1 MSDAIKKDS
10 AVGDNGEDKQI
21 TTLLKQHAERF
32 DAPAGLRNSIMLQ
45 LQPPPSITKPEKKP
59 NASGSMWSWLA
70 LPLPRFA
77 SSFGMGA
84 IVATLVVGQMT
95 AGMQD
100 KQAMLLAMAS
110 DHARAVVTQNTIEVK
125 SSSMHTVKPWL
136 SNQLGYSP
144 LIVDLADQGF
154 PLIGGRRGFIG
165 GTPVAVAVYGYKQ
178 HEIDVYVLSSA
189 VFRQFPSHHGDSLGD
204 INGFHTTTWSA
215 ADLHYIAVSDMN
227 AAQLVS
233 FGNLLAKNQVNE

>member
-1 MSDAIKKDS
+1 MSEAPDDLKREDIQIKS
-10 AVGDNGEDKQI
+10 
-21 TTLLKQHAERF
+21 LLQRHAERF

-45 LQPPPSITKPEKKP
+45 LQPPPSTSNPPSRQKTG
-59 NASGSMWSWLA
+59 GSMWAWLA
-70 LPLPRFA
+70 FPLPRFA
-77 SSFGMGA
+77 SSFGLGA

-110 DHARAVVTQNTIEVK
+110 DHARAVVTRNTIEVK

-136 SNQLGYSP
+136 SSQLGYSP
-144 LIVDLADQGF
+144 LITDLSDQGF

-178 HEIDVYVLSSA
+178 HEIDVYILTNA
-189 VFRQFPSHHGDSLGD
+189 VFQQFPSRLRDSLGD
-204 INGFHTTTWSA
+204 INGFHTTTWNA

-227 AAQLVS
+227 AQQLAA
-233 FGNLLAKNQVNE
+233 FGKLLAKNQANE